1 MTKVEFVKYFV
12 YIVLKF
18 IEKIF
23 LWKSLTELKLNSSL
37 SIIDNYTY
45 PQQTLELLN
54 KHGPF
59 SRTFKVSIIVL

>member
-54 KHGPF
+54 KHG
-59 SRTFKVSIIVL
+59 IVK